1 MLFYSHKT
9 HCEHLGSF
17 VCPSPPSHLDVDHRW
32 VCIQQLAEV
41 GPDVLLR
48 DREDAGDTGEVRVLC
63 NGWKDACAAS
73 FTHPPPP
80 FERGSGE
87 GRTATLAENIS
98 CLFRLSRIPTK
109 ATHTL
114 CGDSLGFC
122 AMMVAS
128 RLPSTYPA
136 SCIFLTCPAATG
148 TGTTAAHH
156 VSAGQQGRL
165 HLHHMWHTYAKTP
178 LFEGNG
184 DHTQFCFRPLPRKHN
199 QPAYRLL
206 DKDV

>member
-1 MLFYSHKT
+1 MAPNAALLANAVHLLVCLGLFGAAKQHHRGQQQASVRAGGDGMLFYSHKT

-80 FERGSGE
+80 IRERVWGG
-87 GRTATLAENIS
+87 
-98 CLFRLSRIPTK
+98 
-109 ATHTL
+109 
-114 CGDSLGFC
+114 
-122 AMMVAS
+122 
-128 RLPSTYPA
+128 
-136 SCIFLTCPAATG
+136 
-148 TGTTAAHH
+148 
-156 VSAGQQGRL
+156 
-165 HLHHMWHTYAKTP
+165 
-178 LFEGNG
+178 
-184 DHTQFCFRPLPRKHN
+184 
-199 QPAYRLL
+199 
-206 DKDV
+206 